1 MATNDEIIGYVLNT
15 PNNTNPN
22 VLRDMLNE
30 QGGSGGGVDFF
41 VVNFTMNE
49 NNQNELESD
58 KSAEEIIE
66 AIEAEAAP
74 IGHMMLKAGDML
86 LVNEWCLIS
95 FFTGSLGV
103 TLNGQRYDTRE
114 GNVWDKLTS

>member
-49 NNQNELESD
+49 NDQNKVESD

-66 AIEAEAAP
+66 AIEAGAAP
-74 IGHMMLKAGDML
+74 IGHYTVGTSESL
-86 LVNEWCLIS
+86 LVSEWCLIS
-95 FFTGSLGV
+95 YYTGSLSV
-103 TLNGQRYDTRE
+103 TFNGARFNTRE

>member
-30 QGGSGGGVDFF
+30 QGGSGGGADFF
-41 VVNFTMNE
+41 VVNFTDGSD
-49 NNQNELESD
+49 QSKKESD

-66 AIEAEAAP
+66 AIEAGAAP
-74 IGHMMLKAGDML
+74 IGHFMLRADDML
-86 LVNEWCLIS
+86 LVSEWCLIS
-95 FFTGSLGV
+95 YYTGSLSV
-103 TLNGQRYDTRE
+103 TFNGQQYNTRE